1 MTYKELKALAANEIE
16 KGLKESLNAPTKRG
30 WSRMTGQPVM
40 SKNDCLQAMNTNVRN
55 ISNVTSEL
63 FPKEKS
69 IITEEVAVEP
79 VKLS

>member
-1 MTYKELKALAANEIE
+1 MTYQELKDLAANEIE
-16 KGLKESLNAPTKRG
+16 KGLKESLNAPNKRG

-55 ISNVTSEL
+55 ISNITSEL

-69 IITEEVAVEP
+69 IIADEKEVVP